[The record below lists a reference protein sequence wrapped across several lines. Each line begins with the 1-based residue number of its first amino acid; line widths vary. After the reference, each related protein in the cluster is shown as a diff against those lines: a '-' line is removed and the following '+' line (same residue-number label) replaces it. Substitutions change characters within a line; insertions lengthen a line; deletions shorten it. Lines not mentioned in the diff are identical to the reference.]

1 MAKKTKKP
9 APKEKSKMSKPKPA
23 KTAKPTAAEQAAERK
38 KKQKETIARKVGKL
52 TEMSKV
58 TAEQAHA
65 LVETYDE
72 SEAKADGLKEQIG
85 GLKGQTAEHKAEI
98 RKTAR
103 EVKGHGQTEKDRADM
118 GKKLAGLELDVQR
131 WEVKLAALT
140 EERTGHRET
149 MKATMHE
156 LRKLIRDKAQG
167 GLLFEKSDGAEEAR
181 STTPSST
188 SSSSTS
194 ASTPPP
200 AETRPSKPDG
210 ASKPTPAAE
219 PAPRPSSKSKP
230 DLKPTTVP
238 VPDKLASISLAEIH
252 RQNGIDPRAVEILA
266 NNGITTLGGW
276 RELSSA
282 VFVDTTGKV
291 KFPKGLIGT
300 WIEKLDHAV
309 KYWQQDHVAAPAA
322 A

>member
-1 MAKKTKKP
+1 MAKKKTSKKTKT
-9 APKEKSKMSKPKPA
+9 SKPKPA
-23 KTAKPTAAEQAAERK
+23 PPPPAPKEDAAERK
-38 KKQKETIARKVGKL
+38 KKQREAIDRKVRKI

-58 TAEQAHA
+58 TAQQAYG

-72 SEAKADGLKEQIG
+72 SDAKAETLKEQIG
-85 GLKGQTAEHKAEI
+85 GLKGQVAEHKAEI

-103 EVKGHGQTEKDRADM
+103 EFKALGKDQKDQADM
-118 GKKLAGLELDVQR
+118 GKKLAGLEQDVQR
-131 WEVKLAALT
+131 WELKLTALT

-167 GLLFEKSDGAEEAR
+167 GLLFEKSDGAEDAS
-181 STTPSST
+181 STTPPST

-238 VPDKLASISLAEIH
+238 VPDKLASINLAEIH